1 MDTKQNQFYTDID
14 LSQLNSLTKDYEDTL
29 TKYDVLSKEFVQY
42 VKANPNSS
50 VATDAQMNTYKS
62 QLEDLNG
69 QLVQLNTT
77 ILSTI
82 RKLYP
87 TLEQN
92 ISSENV
98 EAQQVKNRY
107 DALLLEKD
115 IINREKEQIQSIQVN
130 TMNTN
135 LRLEQNRSIY
145 AILLFVALAILG
157 AIIYLF
163 STARTSSNSNT
174 SSNGMMGGYV
184 KKNYFLLAI
193 LFISLFFVERY
204 LS

>member
-1 MDTKQNQFYTDID
+1 MDTKQNQFKTDID
-14 LSQLNSLTKDYEDTL
+14 LSQLNSLSKEYENTL

-50 VATDAQMNTYKS
+50 IATDAQMNTYKS

-69 QLVQLNTT
+69 QLVHLNST

-82 RKLYP
+82 QKLYP

-115 IINREKEQIQSIQVN
+115 IIKREKEQIQSIQVN

-135 LRLEQNRSIY
+135 LLLEKNRSIY
-145 AILLFVALAILG
+145 AILLFFALAIL
-157 AIIYLF
+157 AVIIYIF
-163 STARTSSNSNT
+163 SSAMTSSP
-174 SSNGMMGGYV
+174 NGMTGGYA
-184 KKNYFLLAI
+184 KKNYFLLAV
-193 LFISLFFVERY
+193 LFISLFFVARY

>member
-1 MDTKQNQFYTDID
+1 MDTKQNQFKTDID
-14 LSQLNSLTKDYEDTL
+14 LSQLNSLSKEYENTL

-50 VATDAQMNTYKS
+50 LATDAQMNTYKS
-62 QLEDLNG
+62 QLEDLNE
-69 QLVQLNTT
+69 QLVQLNAT

-82 RKLYP
+82 QKLYP

-115 IINREKEQIQSIQVN
+115 IIKREKEQIQSIQVN

-135 LRLEQNRSIY
+135 LLLEKNRSIY
-145 AILLFVALAILG
+145 AILLFFALAIL
-157 AIIYLF
+157 AVIIYIF
-163 STARTSSNSNT
+163 SSAMTSSP
-174 SSNGMMGGYV
+174 NGMMGGYA
-184 KKNYFLLAI
+184 KKNYFLLAV
-193 LFISLFFVERY
+193 LFISLFFVARY

>member
-1 MDTKQNQFYTDID
+1 MDTKQNQFKTDID
-14 LSQLNSLTKDYEDTL
+14 LSQLNSLSKEYENTL

-50 VATDAQMNTYKS
+50 IATDAQMNTYKS

-69 QLVQLNTT
+69 QLVQLNST

-82 RKLYP
+82 QKLYP

-98 EAQQVKNRY
+98 EEQQVKNRY

-115 IINREKEQIQSIQVN
+115 IIKREKEQIQSIQVN

-135 LRLEQNRSIY
+135 LLLEKNRSIY
-145 AILLFVALAILG
+145 AILLFFALAIL
-157 AIIYLF
+157 AVIIYIF
-163 STARTSSNSNT
+163 SSDMTSSP
-174 SSNGMMGGYV
+174 NGMTGGYA
-184 KKNYFLLAI
+184 KKNYFLLAV
-193 LFISLFFVERY
+193 LFISLFFVARY

>member
-14 LSQLNSLTKDYEDTL
+14 LNQLNSLTKDYEDTL

-69 QLVQLNTT
+69 QLVQLNST

-107 DALLLEKD
+107 DSLLLEKD

-130 TMNTN
+130 TTNTN

-163 STARTSSNSNT
+163 STAKTSSNT
-174 SSNGMMGGYV
+174 SPNGMMGGYA

>member
-1 MDTKQNQFYTDID
+1 MDTKQNQFKTDID
-14 LSQLNSLTKDYEDTL
+14 LSQLNSLSKEYENTL

-50 VATDAQMNTYKS
+50 LATDAQMNTYKS

-69 QLVQLNTT
+69 QLVQLNAT

-82 RKLYP
+82 QKLYP

-115 IINREKEQIQSIQVN
+115 IIKREKEQIQSIQVN

-135 LRLEQNRSIY
+135 LLLEKNRSIY
-145 AILLFVALAILG
+145 AILLFFALAIL
-157 AIIYLF
+157 AVIIYIF
-163 STARTSSNSNT
+163 SSAMTSSP
-174 SSNGMMGGYV
+174 NGMAGGYA
-184 KKNYFLLAI
+184 KKNYFLLAV
-193 LFISLFFVERY
+193 LFISLFFVARY

>member
-1 MDTKQNQFYTDID
+1 MDTKQNQFKTDID
-14 LSQLNSLTKDYEDTL
+14 LSQLNSLSKEYENTL

-50 VATDAQMNTYKS
+50 LATDAQMNTYKS
-62 QLEDLNG
+62 QLEDLNE
-69 QLVQLNTT
+69 QLVQLNAT

-82 RKLYP
+82 QKLYP

-115 IINREKEQIQSIQVN
+115 IIKREKEQIQSIQVN

-135 LRLEQNRSIY
+135 LLLEKNRSIY
-145 AILLFVALAILG
+145 AILLFVALAIL
-157 AIIYLF
+157 AVIIYIF
-163 STARTSSNSNT
+163 SSARTSSP
-174 SSNGMMGGYV
+174 NGMMGGYA
-184 KKNYFLLAI
+184 KKNYFLLAV
-193 LFISLFFVERY
+193 LFISLFFVARY